1 MAFLVLLYSVNI
13 RPILFSWTNTPKT
26 KYMNIRLNSFKQ
38 NKSGKVNG
46 KFVDCDIPT
55 WSIIGNVM
63 ANNHQYNAYSL
74 GYINENNSGHKV

>member
-1 MAFLVLLYSVNI
+1 MDKYSENKVHE
-13 RPILFSWTNTPKT
+13 
-26 KYMNIRLNSFKQ
+26 RLNSFKQ

-74 GYINENNSGHKV
+74 GYINENNSVHKV